1 MSLRSDLEAILK
13 DLMSAAGGDLLGC
26 GLVRADGLPVVSIF
40 SAGIDERRA
49 AAMGATALGTATR
62 LCGELDRGAPRRLMI
77 EGERGNVV
85 IMSVGGE
92 LLLIALSSEN
102 PNLGL
107 LFMELERA
115 AKRVEEVMGKRRGGK

>member
-1 MSLRSDLEAILK
+1 MSLRSELEAVLK
-13 DLMSAAGGDLLGC
+13 DLMSAAGGDILGC

-77 EGERGNVV
+77 EGEKGNVV
-85 IMSVGGE
+85 IMRAGEE

-107 LFMELERA
+107 IFMELERA
-115 AKRVEEVMGKRRGGK
+115 AKRVEEIVGKRRGGR